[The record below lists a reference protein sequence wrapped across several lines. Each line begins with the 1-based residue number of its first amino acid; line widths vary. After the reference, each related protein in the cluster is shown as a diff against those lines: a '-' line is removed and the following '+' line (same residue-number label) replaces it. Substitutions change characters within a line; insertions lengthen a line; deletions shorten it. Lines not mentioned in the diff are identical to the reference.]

1 MEITLPAFLYPIL
14 FTLNNDQESTSI
26 HFGLD
31 SRVEHL
37 LWSPDKKSKTLAAS
51 SRQGHL
57 TLYDVS
63 EIIQ

>member
-1 MEITLPAFLYPIL
+1 MLPAFVYPIL

-37 LWSPDKKSKTLAAS
+37 HWSPKKSQKILQQVHA
-51 SRQGHL
+51 R
-57 TLYDVS
+57 V
-63 EIIQ
+63 I